1 MGAWYCCSE
10 TRNRSRCRFT
20 SSTGKAGTPHARSR
34 RSSTWRSSAC
44 GAPCNNEAKKNR
56 ARLGGLLWA
65 ATVLEGVIGTMATVA
80 LFTLLAST
88 LVLVGTLSGFA
99 GEVVAAAGRIP
110 LAAAGAELHGAG
122 ASSVPR

>member
-1 MGAWYCCSE
+1 
-10 TRNRSRCRFT
+10 
-20 SSTGKAGTPHARSR
+20 
-34 RSSTWRSSAC
+34 
-44 GAPCNNEAKKNR
+44 
-56 ARLGGLLWA
+56 
-65 ATVLEGVIGTMATVA
+65 MATVA